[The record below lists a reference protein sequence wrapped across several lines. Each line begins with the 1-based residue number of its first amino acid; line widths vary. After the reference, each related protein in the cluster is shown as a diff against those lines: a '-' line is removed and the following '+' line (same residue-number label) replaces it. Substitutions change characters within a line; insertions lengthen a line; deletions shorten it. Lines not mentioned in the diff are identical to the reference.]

1 MIINNS
7 DDVDDYGTYTVQV
20 SRYVSC
26 ITDVSAVAVK
36 NAQARWTLLV
46 SKEISKA
53 RLGMH

>member
-1 MIINNS
+1 MTWMTTVPIQYKS
-7 DDVDDYGTYTVQV
+7 AGTA
-20 SRYVSC
+20 S
-26 ITDVSAVAVK
+26 DVSAVAVK